1 MLPIHSKR
9 GKKRHT
15 HAIAGFAQRCAIR
28 IGARRVCGC
37 MLIVLIG
44 LLAGCGSG
52 SSSGDYFPFE
62 AGRSWLYSG
71 TLTTMDGAFGRLYP
85 VQAGAPETFIGE
97 TVYPQ
102 TILAG
107 RRYLY
112 AQREDGIWRVARQWG
127 ARKELVPYLKPELVL
142 PDEDAPQSWQSQ
154 TITQVLEV
162 TGPPQETLFKV
173 RETVPMTYTL
183 AERDAR
189 IQTEAGNFSGC
200 IRVEGRGRIHTDVG
214 NYIGKV
220 RIEVESNAWYAPD
233 VGLVRIERTERT
245 SSKAIE
251 YGHLA
256 LELVS
261 FSR

>member
-1 MLPIHSKR
+1 MLPTHSKR

-37 MLIVLIG
+37 VLIALIG
-44 LLAGCGSG
+44 LLSGCGSG
-52 SSSGDYFPFE
+52 SGDYFPFDT
-62 AGRSWLYSG
+62 GRSWLYSG

-85 VQAGAPETFIGE
+85 VQAGAPETFVGE